1 MYFVYITT
9 NKYNAVFYVGVTN
22 DLSRRVSEHKSHAV
36 QGFTKKYNVDKCV
49 FAQSFNSIKEALIA
63 EKRIK
68 GWTRDKKIALIKSI
82 NPDMIK
88 ITEF

>member
-22 DLSRRVSEHKSHAV
+22 DLSRRISEHKSHAV

-49 FAQSFNSIKEALIA
+49 FVQSFNSIKEALIA

-68 GWTRDKKIALIKSI
+68 GWTRDKKITLIKSI
-82 NPDMIK
+82 NPDMIE